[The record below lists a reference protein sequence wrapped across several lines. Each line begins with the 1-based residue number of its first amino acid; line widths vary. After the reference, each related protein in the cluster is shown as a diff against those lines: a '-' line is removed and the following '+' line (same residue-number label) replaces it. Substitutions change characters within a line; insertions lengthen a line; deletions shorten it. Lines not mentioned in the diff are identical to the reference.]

1 MTSKRWTNEF
11 LNEMRGVADPLAD
24 DVVKSVIE
32 SGGLDEFNK
41 MIRHLVNNRDVLP
54 ESAPKI
60 VRDYFEQT
68 QILPVWADRE
78 KIVRGERVFDMY
90 GPEMIMMLFFVSLP
104 YAYATKR
111 GSHVLSITAELTRR
125 VHRRIFRTAQFIM
138 DVMQAG
144 GLAAGGRGVRSAQKV
159 RLLHASIRYYIAHKE
174 EWKKEWDP
182 SWGLPINQEDLAG
195 TLMDFSAGVMRGLR
209 RAKIMLPPED
219 ADAYLH
225 CWKVVGH
232 IIGVRDDLLPDSVS
246 DSFTLA
252 ETIIGRQIGESDA
265 GKFLAKDLVQFIQGF
280 MPRFLRGF
288 SASAIRH
295 LSGDKVADTIETGP
309 YNWTIALLK
318 IQIAFFDWVEKL
330 KYRFPKSQKFVRFLT
345 WTLIDRVVLYEEGG
359 ENYFEIP
366 DDLRKNWRLSK
377 QKKFIKENL

>member
-41 MIRHLVNNRDVLP
+41 MIRHLVNNRDALP
-54 ESAPKI
+54 ESMPKI
-60 VRDYFEQT
+60 VHDYFERT
-68 QILPVWADRE
+68 QILPAWADRE
-78 KIVRGERVFDMY
+78 KIVRGERVFDLY

-104 YAYATKR
+104 YAYATKK
-111 GSHVLSITAELTRR
+111 GSHVLSITAELTKH

-144 GLAAGGRGVRSAQKV
+144 GLGAGGSGVRSAQKV

-174 EWKKEWDP
+174 QWKQEWDP
-182 SWGLPINQEDLAG
+182 SWGLPINQEDMAG

-209 RAKIMLPPED
+209 RAKILLSPED

-225 CWKVVGH
+225 CWKIVGH
-232 IIGVRDDLLPDSVS
+232 IIGVHADLMPDSVS
-246 DSFTLA
+246 DSFILA
-252 ETIIGRQIGESDA
+252 ETIIDRQA
-265 GKFLAKDLVQFIQGF
+265 GKSDSGKILAKDLIEFIQGF
-280 MPRFLRGF
+280 LPRWMRGF
-288 SASAIRH
+288 SATAIRH
-295 LSGDKVADTIETGP
+295 LSGDKIADIIESGP
-309 YNWTIALLK
+309 YNWTIIFLRMQVAMFDFIEK
-318 IQIAFFDWVEKL
+318 I
-330 KYRFPKSQKFVRFLT
+330 KYRFPKVQKYVRYFT

-366 DDLRKNWRLSK
+366 DYLKKNWHLSK
-377 QKKFIKENL
+377 R

>member
-41 MIRHLVNNRDVLP
+41 MIRHLVNNRDALP
-54 ESAPKI
+54 ESMPKS
-60 VRDYFEQT
+60 VHDYFEKT
-68 QILPVWADRE
+68 QILPAWADRE
-78 KIVRGERVFDMY
+78 KIVRGERVFDLY

-104 YAYATKR
+104 YAYATKK
-111 GSHVLSITAELTRR
+111 GSHVLSITSELTRH

-144 GLAAGGRGVRSAQKV
+144 GLGAGGRGVRSAQKV

-174 EWKKEWDP
+174 QWKQEWDP
-182 SWGLPINQEDLAG
+182 SWGLPINQEDMAG

-209 RAKIMLPPED
+209 RAKILLSPED

-225 CWKVVGH
+225 CWKIVGH
-232 IIGVRDDLLPDSVS
+232 IIGVRDDLMPDSVS
-246 DSFTLA
+246 DSFILA
-252 ETIIGRQIGESDA
+252 ETIINRQIGRSDS
-265 GKFLAKDLVQFIQGF
+265 GKILAKDLIEFIQGF
-280 MPRFLRGF
+280 LPRWMRGF
-288 SASAIRH
+288 SATAIRY
-295 LSGDKVADTIETGP
+295 LSGDKIADIIESGP
-309 YNWTIALLK
+309 YNWTIIFLRMQVAMFDFIEK
-318 IQIAFFDWVEKL
+318 I
-330 KYRFPKSQKFVRFLT
+330 KYRFPKVQKYVRYFT

-366 DDLRKNWRLSK
+366 DYLKKNWHLSK
-377 QKKFIKENL
+377 R

>member
-24 DVVKSVIE
+24 EVVKSVIE

-41 MIRHLVNNRDVLP
+41 MIRHLVNNRDALP
-54 ESAPKI
+54 ESMPKI
-60 VRDYFEQT
+60 VHDYFEKT
-68 QILPVWADRE
+68 QILPAWADRE
-78 KIVRGERVFDMY
+78 KIVRGERVFDLY

-111 GSHVLSITAELTRR
+111 GSHVLSITTELTRH

-144 GLAAGGRGVRSAQKV
+144 GLGAGGRGVRSAQKV

-174 EWKKEWDP
+174 QWKKEWDP
-182 SWGLPINQEDLAG
+182 SWGLPINQEDMAG

-209 RAKIMLPPED
+209 RAKILLSPED

-225 CWKVVGH
+225 CWKIVGH
-232 IIGVRDDLLPDSVS
+232 IIGVRADLLPDSVS
-246 DSFTLA
+246 DSFILA
-252 ETIIGRQIGESDA
+252 ETIIDRQMGKSDS
-265 GKFLAKDLVQFIQGF
+265 GKILAQDLIQFIQGF
-280 MPRFLRGF
+280 LPRWMRGF
-288 SASAIRH
+288 SATAIRH
-295 LSGDKVADTIETGP
+295 LSGDKIADIIESGP
-309 YNWTIALLK
+309 YNWTIIFLRM
-318 IQIAFFDWVEKL
+318 QIAMFDFIEKI
-330 KYRFPKSQKFVRFLT
+330 KYRFPKAQKYVRYFT

-366 DDLRKNWRLSK
+366 DYLKNNWRLSK
-377 QKKFIKENL
+377 R